1 MKYLLDTHILICA
14 RLDQKKLTASHR
26 AILKSA
32 TEEKFISAI
41 SVWEISLKYSIG
53 KLELGDLTP
62 DKFIAGIHKIGIK
75 VMAPSTEQYS
85 SFYLL
90 PTINKHKDPF
100 DRMIIWH
107 SIKSGLTLIS
117 SDKQMSEYK
126 IHGLHLA

>member
-1 MKYLLDTHILICA
+1 MNYLLDTHILIWA
-14 RLDQKKLTASHR
+14 RLDQKKLTKAHKI
-26 AILKSA
+26 ILESVTDK
-32 TEEKFISAI
+32 KFISAI

-53 KLELGDLTP
+53 KLELGGLTP
-62 DKFIAGIHKIGIK
+62 DEFIAGINKLGIK
-75 VMAPSTEQYS
+75 VIAPSTEQYS

-107 SIKSGLTLIS
+107 SIESGLILIS